1 MLNLGCVWD
10 SKEYGPDAP
19 AILFD
24 MISRNLP
31 EGTEGQFF
39 AFTDFEDDLGPW
51 IIKRSLRADR
61 AGVRMFPLNC
71 AIVRPLDA
79 MLEGKQVTTCFY
91 DGSFPLEAAVVI
103 FNDCHP
109 KDCNNWVKHVWKIGG
124 GTTAELKFIPNVPKG
139 DLRANILSA
148 SQRGC
153 QWFEPREAH
162 DETALIVG
170 GGPSLK
176 DDLLFLKHMAGTAQ
190 VFALNGVPSYLAKHG
205 IIPDFHVMLDAHPD
219 CLGFVSSHL
228 PMIRYYAS
236 QCTPAVL
243 DAAGSSL
250 VCWHGGGE
258 AMNIL
263 GSEGKTFLHVV
274 GGGSTGATRA
284 MVLAYGLGYRKF
296 HLFGM
301 DSSHD
306 AGKAHA
312 YDQSSTEAT
321 LDVTCGDQVFKT
333 SPQLLGQAEDFKMI
347 LPDLIRAACEVTV
360 HGDGLLRAVATQ
372 MAA

>member
-10 SKEYGPDAP
+10 SKDYGPDAP

-39 AFTDFEDDLGPW
+39 TFTDFQDDLGPW
-51 IIKRSLRADR
+51 IVKRSLRADR
-61 AGVRMFPLNC
+61 SGVKMFPLNSV
-71 AIVRPLDA
+71 IVRPLDA
-79 MLEGKQVTTCFY
+79 ILEHKQIESCFY
-91 DGSFPLEAAVVI
+91 DGSFPDEASIVI
-103 FNDCHP
+103 FADCHP
-109 KDCNNWVKHVWKIGG
+109 KDCDNWVKHVWKVGG
-124 GTTAELKFIPNVPKG
+124 GTTAELKFTPNVPKD
-139 DLRANILSA
+139 DLTANIRSA
-148 SQRGC
+148 IQRDC
-153 QWFEPREAH
+153 QWFEPRKAH
-162 DETALIVG
+162 GSTAYIIG

-176 DDLLFLKHMAGTAQ
+176 NDAPFLRGVDASI
-190 VFALNGVPSYLAKHG
+190 FALNGVPAYLAQYG
-205 IIPDFHVMLDAHPD
+205 ITADFHVMLDAAPS
-219 CLGFVSSHL
+219 CLAFVSPNI

-236 QCTPAVL
+236 QCTPEVL

-258 AMNIL
+258 AMTAIK
-263 GSEGKTFLHVV
+263 GHIFKHVV

-284 MVLAYGLGYRKF
+284 IVLAYGLGFRKF

-301 DSSHD
+301 DSSYD
-306 AGKAHA
+306 GEVGHA
-312 YDQSSTEAT
+312 YEQADYANF
-321 LDVTCGDQVFKT
+321 LDVTCGDQTFKS
-333 SPQLLGQAEDFKMI
+333 SPQLLGQAEDFKTI

-360 HGDGLLRAVATQ
+360 HGNGLLKAIATQ